1 MQSVHLLI
9 RSQTDVMDD
18 VRVLRCLLGDPVSK
32 ASSASLFLSVY
43 MCCHIALRFE
53 PVFVFSFFFFF
64 YTLHLIQSSLQHME
78 DVHAVQLFL

>member
-32 ASSASLFLSVY
+32 ASSASLFCLYTCV
-43 MCCHIALRFE
+43 
-53 PVFVFSFFFFF
+53 V
-64 YTLHLIQSSLQHME
+64 TLH
-78 DVHAVQLFL
+78 